1 MVAIAIAK
9 KLRENGI
16 ESTIQS
22 VGDNRANLVA
32 RIKGLGHKKSLVF
45 CGHMDTV
52 SVGEISWEH
61 EPFGAEEIGDRI
73 YGRGSSDMKGGLA
86 ALIMAMIEVFKS
98 GITLEGDLIFA
109 ATAGE
114 EVDCI
119 GANTMVAE
127 GILKGAGVMVIAEPS
142 GGEIF
147 VTHKGALWVEIIS
160 YGKAAHGSMP
170 EHGINAI
177 DNMNYFINALHHK
190 FKFKYKED
198 SLLGGPTLNV
208 ATISGGTQVNVV
220 PDMCKL
226 QIDIRTV
233 PGQDHQEILLDIKLL
248 LAEIES
254 SYNAKFDVKVFN
266 DKVALK
272 NKSDD
277 QFIKLALNAATELF
291 GREYKAKGVNYC
303 TDASIFIPSFNENLS
318 VIICGPGEE
327 TQSHKPNEYVKTSKY
342 IDSIRLYKEIAS
354 RYLK

>member
-1 MVAIAIAK
+1 VRP
-9 KLRENGI
+9 LGP
-16 ESTIQS
+16 
-22 VGDNRANLVA
+22 NRANLVA
-32 RIKGLGHKKSLVF
+32 RLKGLGNKKSLVF

-52 SVGEISWEH
+52 SIGEIPWEH
-61 EPFGAEEIGDRI
+61 EPFGAEEIDGCI

-86 ALIMAMIEVFKS
+86 ALIMAMIEVSKS

-119 GANTMVAE
+119 GANTMVAD
-127 GILKGAGVMVIAEPS
+127 GILSDAGAMVIAEPS
-142 GGEIF
+142 EGEIF
-147 VTHKGALWVEIIS
+147 VTHKGALWLEVIS
-160 YGKAAHGSMP
+160 YGKTAHGSMP

-177 DNMNYFINALHHK
+177 DNMNCFINTLHDK
-190 FKFKYKED
+190 FKFKYEED
-198 SLLGGPTLNV
+198 ILLGGPTLNI
-208 ATISGGTQVNVV
+208 ATISGGVQVNVV

-233 PGQDHQEILLDIKLL
+233 PGQNHQEILSDIKIL

-254 SYNAKFDVKVFN
+254 SSNAKFDVKVFN

-272 NKSDD
+272 NKTGD
-277 QFIKLALNAATELF
+277 QFVKLALDTATELF
-291 GREYKAKGVNYC
+291 GYEYKEKGVTYC
-303 TDASIFIPSFNENLS
+303 TDASIFVLSLNNDLS

-327 TQSHKPNEYVKTSKY
+327 TQAHKPDEYLKTSKY
-342 IDSIRLYKEIAS
+342 IDSIKLYKEIAL

>member
-1 MVAIAIAK
+1 MAIAK
-9 KLRENGI
+9 KLRESGI

-22 VGDNRANLVA
+22 VGHNRANLVA
-32 RIKGLGHKKSLVF
+32 RLKGVGNKKSLVF

-52 SVGEISWEH
+52 SVGEIPWEH
-61 EPFGAEEIGDRI
+61 EPFGAEEIDGRI
-73 YGRGSSDMKGGLA
+73 YGRGSADMKGGLA
-86 ALIMAMIEVFKS
+86 ALIMAMIEVSRS

-119 GANTMVAE
+119 GANTMVAD
-127 GILKGAGVMVIAEPS
+127 GSLSDAGAMIIAEPS

-147 VTHKGALWVEIIS
+147 VTHKGALWLEVIS
-160 YGKAAHGSMP
+160 YGKTAHGSMP

-177 DNMNYFINALHHK
+177 DNMNYFINALHDK

-198 SLLGGPTLNV
+198 SLLGGPTLNI
-208 ATISGGTQVNVV
+208 ATISGGVQVNVV

-233 PGQDHQEILLDIKLL
+233 PGQDHQEILSDIKLIL
-248 LAEIES
+248 SEIEADS
-254 SYNAKFDVKVFN
+254 NAKFDVKVIN

-277 QFIKLALNAATELF
+277 QFIKLTLDTATEVSKS
-291 GREYKAKGVNYC
+291 EYKAKGVTYC
-303 TDASIFIPSFNENLS
+303 TDASIFVPSFNNNLS

-327 TQSHKPNEYVKTSKY
+327 TQAHKPNEYVETSKY
-342 IDSIRLYKEIAS
+342 IDSIRLYKEIAL